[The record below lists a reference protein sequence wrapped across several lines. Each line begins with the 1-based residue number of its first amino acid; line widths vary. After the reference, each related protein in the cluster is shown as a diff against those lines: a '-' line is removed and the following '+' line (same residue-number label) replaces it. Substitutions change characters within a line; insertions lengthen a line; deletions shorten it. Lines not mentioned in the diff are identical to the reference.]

1 MMKFAINFVPQGAQR
16 RTLLELYSEK
26 FGKLLSILAI
36 VQLILFAVISGFCIS
51 AKIKLSES
59 NKQIAAKTPRYE
71 NYLISVDSIKDL
83 NQKLSEE
90 TMIDG
95 ESKKVLKAIEAVINI
110 TDKKIFFQSLEVSR
124 IRDEH
129 ILVIYGL
136 CTQMPNLTTFLSG
149 LKEYKQFKELE
160 PGSIEKTDDGINFS
174 LSLKLAQ
181 DE

>member
-1 MMKFAINFVPQGAQR
+1 MMKFAINFVPKWVQR

-26 FGKLLSILAI
+26 FGKLLSTLAI
-36 VQLILFAVISGFCIS
+36 IQLILFAVISVFCIS
-51 AKIKLSES
+51 ARIKLSES
-59 NKQIAAKTPRYE
+59 DKQIAAKTPQYE
-71 NYLISVDSIKDL
+71 NYLISANSIEGL
-83 NQKLSEE
+83 NRKLSEE
-90 TMIDG
+90 TMIWG
-95 ESKKVLKAIEAVINI
+95 ESKRVLKAIEAVINI

-136 CTQMPNLTTFLSG
+136 CTEMANLTKFLSG

>member
-1 MMKFAINFVPQGAQR
+1 MMKFAINFVPKWVQH

-26 FGKLLSILAI
+26 FGKLLSTLAI
-36 VQLILFAVISGFCIS
+36 VQVILFAVISGFCIS
-51 AKIKLSES
+51 ARIKLSES
-59 NKQIAAKTPRYE
+59 NKQIAAKTPQYE
-71 NYLISVDSIKDL
+71 SYLISANSIEGL
-83 NQKLSEE
+83 NRELSEE
-90 TMIDG
+90 TMIEG
-95 ESKKVLKAIEAVINI
+95 ESKEILKALETIINI

>member
-1 MMKFAINFVPQGAQR
+1 MMKFAINFVPQGVQH

-26 FGKLLSILAI
+26 FGKLLSTLAI

-51 AKIKLSES
+51 ARIKLSES
-59 NKQIAAKTPRYE
+59 DKQIAKQTPQYE
-71 NYLISVDSIKDL
+71 NHLVSANSIEGL
-83 NQKLSEE
+83 NRELSEE
-90 TMIDG
+90 TMIGG
-95 ESKKVLKAIEAVINI
+95 ESKRVLKAIEAIINI

-124 IRDEH
+124 IRGEH

-136 CTQMPNLTTFLSG
+136 CTEMPNLTKFLSG
-149 LKEYKQFKELE
+149 LKECKLFKELE

-174 LSLKLAQ
+174 LSLKLSQ